1 MRIVQLELT
10 SNGQHIGATPI
21 REQAMAAAKAH
32 ANKNG
37 VEVSVIATMDSG
49 NTREVI
55 VKPDGS
61 VDKVWQREYITPIPG
76 AVYRNRNGYEYRC
89 KTALSDHSAILER
102 VTDNWTLTA
111 HGVQQY
117 HDGSIEWNYSTGGHW
132 PN

>member
-21 REQAMAAAKAH
+21 REQAVAAAKAY

-49 NTREVI
+49 STREII
-55 VKPDGS
+55 VKPDGR
-61 VDKVWQREYITPIPG
+61 VDKIWERQYINPIPG
-76 AVYRNRNGYEYRC
+76 VVYLNRNGVKYRC
-89 KTALSDHSAILER
+89 LESLTDHSAIMER
-102 VTDNWTLTA
+102 VTDKWTLVA

-117 HDGSIEWNYSTGGHW
+117 RDQSIEWNYSTGGHW
-132 PN
+132 KN